1 MSDYKNILYNTY
13 DALFEAK
20 TLPQKEQILFTIIE
34 LKNEYPQLSDVHQS
48 KYKDFKD
55 FCLAHISHKTTLDYN
70 HSTYSEDIILNLLDN
85 CKFDIEEQ
93 YHILIF
99 IKNLYKD
106 SHLNHTNIDQR
117 IIKTKISIAWQRKKH
132 LKWLLLVLSQK
143 TSYTF
148 WAILLF
154 FIFELIIL
162 SPAPTERM
170 EVLHFSKVEYSDNSI
185 INHTVN
191 TISLHLDFLE
201 GATLQAINAFGV
213 IVIGI
218 WSIIYI
224 ILIVNI
230 LFKNLL
236 TRIELYDPE

>member
-1 MSDYKNILYNTY
+1 
-13 DALFEAK
+13 
-20 TLPQKEQILFTIIE
+20 
-34 LKNEYPQLSDVHQS
+34 
-48 KYKDFKD
+48 
-55 FCLAHISHKTTLDYN
+55 
-70 HSTYSEDIILNLLDN
+70 
-85 CKFDIEEQ
+85 
-93 YHILIF
+93 
-99 IKNLYKD
+99 
-106 SHLNHTNIDQR
+106 
-117 IIKTKISIAWQRKKH
+117 
-132 LKWLLLVLSQK
+132 
-143 TSYTF
+143 
-148 WAILLF
+148 
-154 FIFELIIL
+154 
-162 SPAPTERM
+162 M